1 MAANQVTGSG
11 AVTMSSYTATGIG
24 FSGAQIKL
32 SDNVLVSSEA
42 AIALGA
48 GVRVSTNMYIV
59 GFASATKFYGDGSG
73 LTGISGDN
81 LGNHIA
87 TKDLVMSNLNV
98 NGANFITASSA
109 SFTNAVT
116 ASSFT
121 ATGIGVSAAQIKLSD
136 NVLVSSEAAIALG
149 AGVRVSTNIYIVG
162 FASAT
167 KFYGDGSGLTG
178 ISGDNLGNHTATT
191 NLIMGANQLTG
202 SGAVTMSSA
211 TLTGPLGIGAAKLL
225 LNPNVELS
233 STTAANYGG
242 VYASTHIFVNGD
254 LHAAKIYGDGSGLT
268 SLNVAGDNLGSHI
281 ATATLNMASWNLVN
295 VSSVNFLPNV
305 FLTSA
310 TNANYGGVYASSHVF
325 INGDI
330 RATKIYGDI
339 SGASGLPAA
348 PGDSLGTHV
357 ATQTLNMAGFNIAAA
372 NHITGSSASFTN
384 AVTAS
389 SFTATGIG
397 FSGAQIKLSD
407 NVLVSS
413 ESSTNLG
420 AGVRVSTN
428 MYVVGFASA
437 TRYYGDGSG
446 LTGISGDNLG
456 NHIATKDLAMS
467 NLDVTGANFITASS
481 ASFANAVTASSFT
494 ATGIGVSAAQIKLSD
509 NVLVSSEASAN
520 LGAGVRVSTNMYIVG
535 FASATKFYGDGSGLS
550 GILGDNLGNH
560 IATKDLAMSNLDV
573 TGANFI
579 TASSASFTNAVTASS
594 FTATGIGFSGA
605 QIKLS
610 DNVLVSSESSANLG
624 AGVRVSTNMYLV
636 GFSSA
641 AKYYGDGSSLTGIL
655 GDNLG
660 NHIATKDLAMSNLD
674 ITGANFIT
682 ASSASFSNAV
692 TASSFTA
699 TGIGVSAAQIRL
711 SDNVL
716 VSSESSTNLGA
727 GVRVSTNMYIVGFAS
742 ATKFY
747 GDGSGLTGIS
757 GDNLGNHTATQNL
770 VMAANQVT
778 GSGAVT
784 MSSYTAT
791 GIGVSAAQI
800 KLSDNVLVSS
810 ESSTNLG
817 AGVRVSTNMYI
828 VGFASA
834 TKFYGDGSGLT
845 GISGDNLGNHI
856 ATTDLIMGANQVTG
870 SGAVTMSSYTATG
883 IGFSG
888 AQIKL
893 SDNVLVSSEAA
904 IALGAGVR
912 VSTNMYIVGFASA
925 TKFYGDGS
933 GLSGISGDNLGNH
946 IATTNLIMG
955 ANQVTGAGAVT
966 MSSYTATGIGFSG
979 AQIKLSD
986 NVLVS
991 SEAAIA
997 LGAGVRVST
1006 NMYLVGFS
1014 SAAKYYGDGSSLTGI
1029 LGDNLGNHT
1038 ATTDLIMGANQVT
1051 GAGAVTMSS
1060 YTATG
1065 IGVSAAQI
1073 KLSDNVLVSSES
1085 STTFGAGVRVSTNMY
1100 VVGFSSAAKYY
1111 GDGSGLTGV
1120 PANLSGGE
1128 APRLPYWATASTLG
1142 NSNLSR
1148 DSDVSLTAVNS
1159 TFTVQGN
1166 AFSVG
1171 GSTLT
1176 VTEGKVGIGVAAPG
1190 KAFEVKNT
1198 GTTFKVDTNAG
1209 FGSLFIDGV
1218 EMVRL
1223 KP

>member
-1 MAANQVTGSG
+1 
-11 AVTMSSYTATGIG
+11 
-24 FSGAQIKL
+24 
-32 SDNVLVSSEA
+32 
-42 AIALGA
+42 
-48 GVRVSTNMYIV
+48 
-59 GFASATKFYGDGSG
+59 
-73 LTGISGDN
+73 
-81 LGNHIA
+81 
-87 TKDLVMSNLNV
+87 
-98 NGANFITASSA
+98 
-109 SFTNAVT
+109 
-116 ASSFT
+116 
-121 ATGIGVSAAQIKLSD
+121 
-136 NVLVSSEAAIALG
+136 
-149 AGVRVSTNIYIVG
+149 
-162 FASAT
+162 
-167 KFYGDGSGLTG
+167 
-178 ISGDNLGNHTATT
+178 
-191 NLIMGANQLTG
+191 
-202 SGAVTMSSA
+202 
-211 TLTGPLGIGAAKLL
+211 
-225 LNPNVELS
+225 
-233 STTAANYGG
+233 
-242 VYASTHIFVNGD
+242 
-254 LHAAKIYGDGSGLT
+254 
-268 SLNVAGDNLGSHI
+268 
-281 ATATLNMASWNLVN
+281 
-295 VSSVNFLPNV
+295 
-305 FLTSA
+305 
-310 TNANYGGVYASSHVF
+310 
-325 INGDI
+325 
-330 RATKIYGDI
+330 
-339 SGASGLPAA
+339 
-348 PGDSLGTHV
+348 
-357 ATQTLNMAGFNIAAA
+357 
-372 NHITGSSASFTN
+372 
-384 AVTAS
+384 
-389 SFTATGIG
+389 
-397 FSGAQIKLSD
+397 
-407 NVLVSS
+407 
-413 ESSTNLG
+413 
-420 AGVRVSTN
+420 
-428 MYVVGFASA
+428 
-437 TRYYGDGSG
+437 
-446 LTGISGDNLG
+446 
-456 NHIATKDLAMS
+456 
-467 NLDVTGANFITASS
+467 
-481 ASFANAVTASSFT
+481 
-494 ATGIGVSAAQIKLSD
+494 
-509 NVLVSSEASAN
+509 
-520 LGAGVRVSTNMYIVG
+520 
-535 FASATKFYGDGSGLS
+535 
-550 GILGDNLGNH
+550 
-560 IATKDLAMSNLDV
+560 
-573 TGANFI
+573 
-579 TASSASFTNAVTASS
+579 
-594 FTATGIGFSGA
+594 IGFSGA

-742 ATKFY
+742 ATKFYGDGSGLTGISGDNLGNHTATQNLVMAANQVTGSGAVTMSSYTATGIGFSGAQIKLSDNVLVSSEAAIALGAGVRVSTNMYIVGFASATKFYGDGSGLSGISGDNLGNHIATKDLVMSNLDVTGANFITASSANFTNAVTASSFTATGIGFSGAQIKLSDNVLVSSEAAIALGAGVRVSTNMYVVGFASATRYY

>member
-1 MAANQVTGSG
+1 MLFLPVAYWLLPASSHAAVPVKITYQGNIRQNGNLVTGQRNIVFKIYPSSDSIAALWTSPEYLVSISTGVFKVDLAPAITDLTATNWEAGSLWLEIVIEHVALSPRDELTAAPYSVNSLLHSGKRYTTSLLAPDSPAAGDLWFDTTANLLKYWNGSWIISGAGIPIGDNLGNHTAIQALNMSGHQIYNISSATISGAEGLGAAKLRLNPNVEISSTAAVNYGGVYASSHVFINGDLHATKIYGDISGATGLPAGDNLGNHTATQNLKMQGLSIVNAASGTFTQGVTASSFTATGAGINAAQVRLANNVLVSSESSTSLGAGVRVSTNMYVVGFASATKYYGDGSGLTGISGDNLGNHTATQNLVMAANQVTGSGAVTMSSYTATGIGVSAAQIKLSDNVLVSSESSTNLGAGVRVSTNMYIVGFASATKFYGDGSGLTGISGDNLGNHIATTDLIMGANQVTGSG

-605 QIKLS
+605 Q
-610 DNVLVSSESSANLG
+610 
-624 AGVRVSTNMYLV
+624 
-636 GFSSA
+636 
-641 AKYYGDGSSLTGIL
+641 
-655 GDNLG
+655 
-660 NHIATKDLAMSNLD
+660 
-674 ITGANFIT
+674 
-682 ASSASFSNAV
+682 
-692 TASSFTA
+692 
-699 TGIGVSAAQIRL
+699 
-711 SDNVL
+711 
-716 VSSESSTNLGA
+716 
-727 GVRVSTNMYIVGFAS
+727 
-742 ATKFY
+742 
-747 GDGSGLTGIS
+747 
-757 GDNLGNHTATQNL
+757 
-770 VMAANQVT
+770 
-778 GSGAVT
+778 
-784 MSSYTAT
+784 
-791 GIGVSAAQI
+791 
-800 KLSDNVLVSS
+800 
-810 ESSTNLG
+810 
-817 AGVRVSTNMYI
+817 
-828 VGFASA
+828 
-834 TKFYGDGSGLT
+834 
-845 GISGDNLGNHI
+845 
-856 ATTDLIMGANQVTG
+856 
-870 SGAVTMSSYTATG
+870 
-883 IGFSG
+883 
-888 AQIKL
+888 
-893 SDNVLVSSEAA
+893 
-904 IALGAGVR
+904 
-912 VSTNMYIVGFASA
+912 
-925 TKFYGDGS
+925 
-933 GLSGISGDNLGNH
+933 
-946 IATTNLIMG
+946 
-955 ANQVTGAGAVT
+955 
-966 MSSYTATGIGFSG
+966 
-979 AQIKLSD
+979 
-986 NVLVS
+986 
-991 SEAAIA
+991 
-997 LGAGVRVST
+997 
-1006 NMYLVGFS
+1006 
-1014 SAAKYYGDGSSLTGI
+1014 
-1029 LGDNLGNHT
+1029 
-1038 ATTDLIMGANQVT
+1038 
-1051 GAGAVTMSS
+1051 
-1060 YTATG
+1060 
-1065 IGVSAAQI
+1065 
-1073 KLSDNVLVSSES
+1073 
-1085 STTFGAGVRVSTNMY
+1085 
-1100 VVGFSSAAKYY
+1100 
-1111 GDGSGLTGV
+1111 
-1120 PANLSGGE
+1120 
-1128 APRLPYWATASTLG
+1128 
-1142 NSNLSR
+1142 
-1148 DSDVSLTAVNS
+1148 
-1159 TFTVQGN
+1159 
-1166 AFSVG
+1166 
-1171 GSTLT
+1171 
-1176 VTEGKVGIGVAAPG
+1176 
-1190 KAFEVKNT
+1190 
-1198 GTTFKVDTNAG
+1198 
-1209 FGSLFIDGV
+1209 
-1218 EMVRL
+1218 
-1223 KP
+1223 